1 MKATSP
7 YILCARTVQTADIR
21 KLLVLENDVLKEIWV
36 NNQHTCIQNK
46 LASLTYASQNQGT
59 NHMAMIILQIRNHN
73 RWHFIKSKL
82 DKENWVF
89 RIIWEP
95 EDFPFSFEKYR
106 RLALFLWKK
115 QKFFPPF
122 VIIK

>member
-73 RWHFIKSKL
+73 R
-82 DKENWVF
+82 
-89 RIIWEP
+89 
-95 EDFPFSFEKYR
+95 
-106 RLALFLWKK
+106 
-115 QKFFPPF
+115 
-122 VIIK
+122 